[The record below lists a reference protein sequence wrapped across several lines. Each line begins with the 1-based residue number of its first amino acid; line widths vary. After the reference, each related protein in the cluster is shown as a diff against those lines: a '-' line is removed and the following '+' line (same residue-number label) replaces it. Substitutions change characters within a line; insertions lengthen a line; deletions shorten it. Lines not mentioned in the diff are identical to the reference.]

1 MSCAALPAEQKA
13 MVLTVL
19 DMSVVRDLYQQ
30 LEKQAVTDA
39 LTGLLNRRGLYQAVE
54 SMLLRNE
61 RADKY
66 LVVLFM
72 DLDGFKQIND
82 ALGHDAGDQV
92 LLWVAEQFKDSMR
105 PYDVLARIGGDE
117 FTVVIDGLDYPEQAA
132 KIAEKLIERVSGRR
146 QVNGVDI
153 TLGASV
159 GIATFPDC
167 GSNLDGLL
175 RAADIAMYEAKRA
188 GRQQYRFYDQN
199 MNGRARSRLMLE
211 ESVRTAIDGKD
222 FSVVYQPQIHVG

>member
-1 MSCAALPAEQKA
+1 M
-13 MVLTVL
+13 
-19 DMSVVRDLYQQ
+19 
-30 LEKQAVTDA
+30 
-39 LTGLLNRRGLYQAVE
+39 
-54 SMLLRNE
+54 
-61 RADKY
+61 
-66 LVVLFM
+66 
-72 DLDGFKQIND
+72 
-82 ALGHDAGDQV
+82 
-92 LLWVAEQFKDSMR
+92 LWVAEQFKDSMR

-146 QVNGVDI
+146 QVDGVDI

-188 GRQQYRFYDQN
+188 GRQ
-199 MNGRARSRLMLE
+199 
-211 ESVRTAIDGKD
+211 
-222 FSVVYQPQIHVG
+222 